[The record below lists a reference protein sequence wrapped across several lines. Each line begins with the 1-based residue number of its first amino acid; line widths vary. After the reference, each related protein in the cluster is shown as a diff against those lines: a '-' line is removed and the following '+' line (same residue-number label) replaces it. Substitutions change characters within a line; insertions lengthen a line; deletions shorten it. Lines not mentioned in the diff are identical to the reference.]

1 MTKKEFK
8 KKCKEEKTM
17 SYKLMM
23 LGNLFAV
30 IGFIIVVMT
39 FAMAKTFNS
48 QIICFIS
55 GGTIAFIGMILDIIG
70 EIKISK
76 EFKSRK

>member
-8 KKCKEEKTM
+8 KKCKEEKSV

-23 LGNLFAV
+23 LGEVFAV

-39 FAMAKTFNS
+39 FAMAKTFNV
-48 QIICFIS
+48 QIICFPI
-55 GGTIAFIGMILDIIG
+55 GGIIAFIGIVLDIIG
-70 EIKISK
+70 EIKLSK